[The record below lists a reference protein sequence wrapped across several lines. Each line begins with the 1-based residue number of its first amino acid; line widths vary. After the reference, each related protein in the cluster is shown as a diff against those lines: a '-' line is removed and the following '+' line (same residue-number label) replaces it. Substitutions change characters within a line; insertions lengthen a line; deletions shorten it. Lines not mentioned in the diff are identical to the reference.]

1 MRDPH
6 SCYSPVCNSSGSAVP
21 ELSTAAHQ
29 SQFTASEN
37 SSIDAFT
44 FLDPHLHSHACLPPG
59 VNAWCRALTQHMV
72 NSHIQ
77 IFKNIFHFN
86 YFYLFSCGVGELW
99 GLEDKV
105 QKWVSLFN
113 VGVLGV
119 ELRSSCL
126 VAKAFIPEPSC
137 CPCTS
142 KSLLTTVF

>member
-6 SCYSPVCNSSGSAVP
+6 SCYSPVFNSSGSSVP

-86 YFYLFSCGVGELW
+86 YFYLFSCGVG
-99 GLEDKV
+99 
-105 QKWVSLFN
+105 
-113 VGVLGV
+113 
-119 ELRSSCL
+119 SCGD
-126 VAKAFIPEPSC
+126 
-137 CPCTS
+137 
-142 KSLLTTVF
+142 